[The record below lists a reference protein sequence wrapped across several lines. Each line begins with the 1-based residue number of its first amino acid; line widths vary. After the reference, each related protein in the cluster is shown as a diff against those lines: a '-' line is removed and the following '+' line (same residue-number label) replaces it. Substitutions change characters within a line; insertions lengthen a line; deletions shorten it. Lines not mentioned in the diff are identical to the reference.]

1 MYDYYAAIAALNQH
15 WRTILPCLIGPV
27 IFSYIYF
34 TTAVR
39 QSLRELV
46 YVESFF
52 AASFFFWHDL
62 SFVLRYHLWF
72 GGQYSHWWFKGWW
85 FALVGTVLF
94 EAYLIYLIF
103 RFGQRDLWPNLS
115 KRAFGA
121 LLILGTLAVGSVW
134 FLVKYG
140 LQDDLYFVSFAVTA
154 VIPAA
159 PFHTGIMV
167 LRKNRAGQSVT
178 RQLCM
183 TGNIIFLT
191 AAFAQV
197 SHFFLSPV
205 YLAFFVCFVAWPLVN
220 ILLIR
225 KLPPA
230 PLPTPEPAG
239 AAALPS

>member
-1 MYDYYAAIAALNQH
+1 VYDYNAAIAALNQH

-27 IFSYIYF
+27 IFTYIYF

-39 QSLRELV
+39 QSLREAV
-46 YVESFF
+46 YVESLF

-62 SFVLRYHLWF
+62 SFVLRYKDWF
-72 GGQYSHWWFKGWW
+72 GGRYNHWWFQSWW

-94 EAYLIYLIF
+94 EGYLIYLIY

-115 KRAFGA
+115 KRTFGA
-121 LLILGTLAVGSVW
+121 LLVLATIAVGSVW
-134 FLVKYG
+134 FLIKYG
-140 LQDDLYFVSFAVTA
+140 VQDNLYFVSFAVTA

-167 LRKNRAGQSVT
+167 LRKNRAGQSVA

-183 TGNIIFLT
+183 TGNIICLT

-197 SHFFLSPV
+197 SNFFLSPV
-205 YLAFFVCFVAWPLVN
+205 YLAFFVCFTAWPLANV
-220 ILLIR
+220 LLIR
-225 KLPPA
+225 SLPPTPVRA
-230 PLPTPEPAG
+230 PEVAG
-239 AAALPS
+239 AAVAT